1 VGLIITV
8 LLLGLL
14 ASLSPSTIVV
24 FILLLASTRA
34 RVNAAAF
41 LLGWSVSLVIVFTAS
56 YALRGPGVS
65 RPGGGGV
72 AVDAVEILLGM
83 ALFTAAARQW
93 QHRHV
98 PRTGSGF
105 TKKLTE
111 HLDQLNPWQA
121 AIIGVLE
128 QPWTLT
134 AALAVVLV
142 RHHSAAI
149 ITLVAFLVFTVVST
163 ATVGLIFLYYA
174 RHPGEA
180 EAHLTAL
187 RDRAL
192 DAGPA
197 IFAIVSL
204 LVGLYLI
211 IDGILGIVGV
221 STAFIASSCSRITHG
236 P

>member
-34 RVNAAAF
+34 RLNAAAF
-41 LLGWSVSLVIVFTAS
+41 LIGWSVSLVIVFTAS
-56 YALRGPGVS
+56 YALGGTRVS
-65 RPGGGGV
+65 RPAGGHI
-72 AVDAVEILLGM
+72 AVDAVEILLGI
-83 ALFTAAARQW
+83 ALFTAAVRQW

-105 TKKLTE
+105 TKKLTG

-134 AALAVVLV
+134 AALAVVLI

-149 ITLVAFLVFTVVST
+149 IAVVAFLLFTIVST

-174 RHPGEA
+174 RRPGQA
-180 EAHLTAL
+180 EARLAAL
-187 RDRAL
+187 RDRTLA
-192 DAGPA
+192 AGPA

-221 STAFIASSCSRITHG
+221 STAFVASSCSRMTHV